1 MYVFE
6 NFLNIHSV
14 DLWNRYITDSIAK
27 DLQQAVTKHWEKQL
41 KSTIVYLYLEEN

>member
-27 DLQQAVTKHWEKQL
+27 RVTAGCDQTLRE
-41 KSTIVYLYLEEN
+41 TA